1 MWTANYREYM
11 GKNSDESAIPTWEH
25 KIFTCMWVF
34 KPVNDFVFGKLSSN
48 SPKKFQ
54 IRKVVMSRWE
64 LKL

>member
-1 MWTANYREYM
+1 M
-11 GKNSDESAIPTWEH
+11 GKNSDESAIPTGEH